1 VGVLRPAT
9 PPPDFDLDLALRSLQ
24 RFAARR
30 PAGLALAHYGV
41 TPGDP
46 IDLLA
51 EAAATLRGWAA
62 VAEAAFRDGRDIAAA
77 LDEAFAHELD
87 AVDPA
92 AREIGETLNGVHAN
106 AAGFRRWL
114 QKRSGPA
121 ATSGAPGPTA
131 TSDDGGPAPVPPPG
145 DDHHH
150 PHPHPH
156 PHPH

>member
-9 PPPDFDLDLALRSLQ
+9 PPPDFDLDLALQSLL

-46 IDLLA
+46 LDVLA
-51 EAAATLRGWAA
+51 EAASTLRGWAA
-62 VAEAAFRDGRDIAAA
+62 VAEGAFRDGRDIAEA
-77 LDEAFAHELD
+77 LEEAFAHELD

-114 QKRSGPA
+114 QTRSGSTT
-121 ATSGAPGPTA
+121 TSGAPGQTPM
-131 TSDDGGPAPVPPPG
+131 SDDRAPDQSPAPG
-145 DDHHH
+145 GDHHHPHTH

-156 PHPH
+156 